1 MIDSLSWSAGSPFGG
16 YEAGVDEVGIGPLAG
31 PVTACAVI
39 LDPARPIPGLN
50 DSKVLSEQHR
60 QTLDGL
66 IRERALGWA
75 LGWASVAEI
84 DAMNILAASHLAMRR
99 AMAVLQ
105 PMPGWFWID
114 GNKVPGS
121 PRPCVAVVK
130 GDRRVPQISA
140 ASIVAKVAR
149 DDLMRKLHVEYP
161 QYGWDKHKGYP
172 TKAHIAAIH
181 EHGVCKWHRHSFAPV
196 RKVLEAKALQTGA
209 IAAHS

>member
-1 MIDSLSWSAGSPFGG
+1 MHDSGSGSFELPFGG
-16 YEAGVDEVGIGPLAG
+16 HQAGVDEVGIGPLAG

-50 DSKVLSEQHR
+50 DSKVLSERHR
-60 QTLDGL
+60 RVLDGL
-66 IRERALGWA
+66 IRERALSWA

-99 AMAVLQ
+99 AMVALN
-105 PMPGWFWID
+105 PLPALYWID

-121 PRPCVAVVK
+121 PQPCVAVVK

-149 DDLMRKLHVEYP
+149 DNLMQKLHAQYP

-172 TKAHIAAIH
+172 TKAHIAALH
-181 EHGVCKWHRHSFAPV
+181 EHGVCKWHRSSFAPV
-196 RKVLEAKALQTGA
+196 RRVLDAKALQTGA